1 MKPQT
6 FFHIP
11 EPCHEDWNNMTPE
24 GRGRFCASCNKQVV
38 DFSLMSDQQVLNY
51 FKNATGNACGRF
63 ANDQLDRPMHETIQ
77 PKKKVWWVAA
87 VMPLLL
93 LINKANGQTKGKVL
107 IKKPYIVSTKI
118 EPLTGLVVSSAE
130 PTQGG
135 KIIKGSVQN
144 ENGIPVPFATVSLKN
159 SIANAITDSLGNF
172 ELHTRSLADTVC
184 ITVSS
189 LGYKSRE
196 YNFPKQE
203 AANVII
209 TLQEKNY
216 ALPTVCVTAPVC
228 IKTSVCIT
236 SLAGRMGGVMV
247 VRSITIR
254 QKIDTAI
261 RKVFKNTAFNIY
273 PNPVKSN
280 ATFKLA
286 IKNTGEY
293 VVQML
298 DNNGKPIITK
308 DIITADKNTMT
319 EIQTPD
325 VAAGMY
331 YIRLIDKN
339 KKKQYTDKIMVQ

>member
-51 FKNATGNACGRF
+51 FKNATGNTCGRF
-63 ANDQLDRPMHETIQ
+63 ANEQLERPMHETTQ

-107 IKKPYIVSTKI
+107 IKKPYTVSAKI
-118 EPLTGLVVSSAE
+118 EPLTGLVVSFAE

-135 KIIKGSVQN
+135 KIIRGSVQN

-172 ELHTRSLADTVC
+172 ELHTRSLADTVY

-189 LGYKSRE
+189 LGYESRE

-203 AANVII
+203 AANIII
-209 TLQEKNY
+209 TLQEKSY
-216 ALPTVCVTAPVC
+216 AISPVCVTA
-228 IKTSVCIT
+228 
-236 SLAGRMGGVMV
+236 LAGRMGGVMV
-247 VRSITIR
+247 GRSVTIR

-261 RKVFKNTAFNIY
+261 RKVFKNTAFSIY

-280 ATFKLA
+280 AIFKLA

-308 DIITADKNTMT
+308 DIITADKNTVT

-325 VAAGMY
+325 VAAAMY

-339 KKKQYTDKIMVQ
+339 KKKQYTDKIIVQ